1 MSARGRG
8 WLIFAV
14 CATGAC
20 IEDLDPKDVV
30 RSPRILDIVADRPE
44 INPGGESTLRVVLG
58 GTTGAPT
65 YRWYACL
72 SSDATRNP
80 NSIANFG
87 EGGTFEG
94 CFGDASP
101 NTPLG
106 TDATA
111 TFRAPN
117 NLLQSLESLASRFGS
132 LLPPGVATALA
143 RDVGLTVGVAV
154 EVTVDGVTLRG
165 YKRLVVSL
173 NPSPNTNPPPPR
185 VRVNSTWVS
194 PLAGE
199 DDRCAPEGGEALRVP
214 RSQNVTLSPDGSEPW
229 LERYRVLTASGQLI
243 DRTETAFYSWYAT
256 AGRMGRGLTRSPIR
270 DNYWAAPDTAGE
282 QTLWVFLRDGHGGT
296 SGCRLT
302 LRVE

>member
-1 MSARGRG
+1 MRPRARWG
-8 WLIFAV
+8 LVFAA
-14 CATGAC
+14 CALGAC

-30 RSPRILDIVADRPE
+30 RAPRILDIVADRPE

-58 GTTGAPT
+58 GTRGAPSF
-65 YRWYACL
+65 RWYACV

-101 NTPLG
+101 NMPLG
-106 TDATA
+106 SGDTA
-111 TFRAPN
+111 TFRAPR
-117 NLLQSLESLASRFGS
+117 NLLESLESLASRFGAF
-132 LLPPGVATALA
+132 LPPGVATALA
-143 RDVGLTVGVAV
+143 RDVGLTVGIAV
-154 EVTVDGVTLRG
+154 EVEVDGVKLQG
-165 YKRLVVSL
+165 YKRLIVSL
-173 NPSPNTNPPPPR
+173 NPTPNTNPPPPR
-185 VRVNSTWVS
+185 VRVNNTWVS
-194 PLAGE
+194 IVSGE
-199 DDRCAPEGGEALRVP
+199 DDRCAPDGGEPLRVP
-214 RSQNVTLSPDGSEPW
+214 RNQNVALSPDGSETW
-229 LERYRVLTASGQLI
+229 IESYRVLTASGQLI

-256 AGRMGRGLTRSPIR
+256 AGRMGRGLTRSPVR
-270 DNYWAAPDTAGE
+270 DNYWAAPDTAGD